1 MKILYTAVE
10 VIVNF
15 SLPLLGLIYVHNRY
29 IIICCPQLIP
39 KYCTYRSTTLLS
51 FVVVVLGIFLSIDK
65 WFNKSTIYQ
74 GFNTFGAGRFNAKS
88 HEYFAGYIT
97 LSVYLVEFF
106 GVFLSFL
113 VLTKRLNATLEKTM
127 YFLQSQDQKFQ
138 SRITS
143 YKQLILFN
151 TLLFFLS
158 ITAMVTSVCKMVV
171 EELFILHLINTRNV
185 FVNTF
190 VEYTIVIL
198 DLLSSLEIG
207 LFPLIIMFFLPIP
220 KESFSRLIQTISPIC
235 CKFCRKSEVPNN
247 LDHPRD
253 PHHGI
258 NN

>member
-65 WFNKSTIYQ
+65 WFNKSTIFQ
-74 GFNTFGAGRFNAKS
+74 GFNTLQYFNAKS

-97 LSVYLVEFF
+97 LSVYLMEFCW
-106 GVFLSFL
+106 VFLSFL

-143 YKQLILFN
+143 YKQLIVFN

-171 EELFILHLINTRNV
+171 RELFFLHLINRQNV

-198 DLLSSLEIG
+198 DLLSSLGIG
-207 LFPLIIMFFLPIP
+207 LFPLIIMLFLPTP